1 MLTLRPGGLDVQRC
15 RSSPAAQVHWGEVHG
30 LAGSKAMAD
39 PAGQVSCLVA
49 KSRAKLVLP

>member
-15 RSSPAAQVHWGEVHG
+15 RSSPAAQVHWGSYG
-30 LAGSKAMAD
+30 LAGSKAMVT

-49 KSRAKLVLP
+49 KSRAKSVLA